1 VAVASGLNSGLDQI
15 QLQGVART
23 MRSHIFKFGVL
34 MFLMASTALAG
45 PREDGRIL
53 QAIDA
58 LKSTQRMRDQAIPS
72 WLLARAEGIAVIP
85 NTIKAGIIV
94 GGRGGKG
101 VLIIRDAQ
109 GNWTNPVFLSL
120 GGGSFG
126 FQAGIETSDVI
137 LLFMNRHSIDGATG
151 GKMTLG
157 LDASIAAGPVGRMAS
172 AATDFGLSEIY
183 SYSRT
188 KGLFGGVSIDGS
200 VLAIDNHANE
210 VFYDK
215 PGILGSEVPWLP
227 HSNNSAAS
235 ALLSALDQLT
245 NENASPEMDASQRPV
260 TQTPDVSR
268 PSPPPAGPAL
278 ENSAP
283 KAYPLENPKR

>member
-1 VAVASGLNSGLDQI
+1 MTKRLLQLSLFGLMLWAT
-15 QLQGVART
+15 LA
-23 MRSHIFKFGVL
+23 
-34 MFLMASTALAG
+34 AAG

-58 LKSTQRMRDQAIPS
+58 LKVTQTMRDQAIPS
-72 WLLARAEGIAVIP
+72 WLLTRAEGIAIIP
-85 NTIKAGIIV
+85 NVVKAGIIV

-101 VLIIRDAQ
+101 ILVIRDSQ

-137 LLFMNRHSIDGATG
+137 LLFMNRRSVDGATG

-157 LDASIAAGPVGRMAS
+157 LDASIAAGPVGRLAS

-188 KGLFGGVSIDGS
+188 QGLFGGVSIDGS
-200 VLAIDNHANE
+200 VLAVDSKANE
-210 VFYDK
+210 SFYDR
-215 PGILGSEVPWLP
+215 PGLLGSEIPWLP
-227 HSNNSAAS
+227 RTNNAA
-235 ALLSALDQLT
+235 ATQLLQILNQLT
-245 NENASPEMDASQRPV
+245 NEAQNTPAIDPSQQPK
-260 TQTPDVSR
+260 TQTPSVPQYR
-268 PSPPPAGPAL
+268 AAPPPSGPSV
-278 ENSAP
+278 ESQSATPYPMVDSKP
-283 KAYPLENPKR
+283 KY

>member
-1 VAVASGLNSGLDQI
+1 
-15 QLQGVART
+15 
-23 MRSHIFKFGVL
+23 MRSHIIKIGLILFFSSS
-34 MFLMASTALAG
+34 AALAG

-53 QAIDA
+53 QVVDA
-58 LKSTQRMRDQAIPS
+58 LKSTQSMRDQAIPS

-101 VLIIRDAQ
+101 VLVIRDAQ

-151 GKMTLG
+151 GKLTLG
-157 LDASIAAGPVGRMAS
+157 LDASIAAGPVGRLAS

-200 VLAIDNHANE
+200 VLAIDNRANE
-210 VFYDK
+210 VFYDR
-215 PGILGSEVPWLP
+215 PGVLGSEIPWLP
-227 HSNNSAAS
+227 RSTNSAATS
-235 ALLSALDQLT
+235 LLSTLEQIT
-245 NENASPEMDASQRPV
+245 NDNASAPTVDASQRPQ
-260 TQTPDVSR
+260 TQTPDVSK
-268 PSPPPAGPAL
+268 PAPPPSGPSM
-278 ENSAP
+278 ENRGP
-283 KAYPLENPKR
+283 QAYPLSVPKR